1 MNTIIDLTV
10 SDTHSDV
17 DSVIDLCSDFEYDSS
32 DSDVEYINVDQVQ
45 CVYDS
50 DTGIE
55 EFVNLF
61 GVEDHTQDHTQDL
74 PPLDEALLQQVVDFD
89 FDTYVKPN
97 TVAQYT
103 GTSQK
108 RGIQLTDRHARAL
121 KRQKV

>member
-1 MNTIIDLTV
+1 MNAIIDLTV
-10 SDTHSDV
+10 SDTDSDV

-32 DSDVEYINVDQVQ
+32 DSDVEYVNLDEVQ
-45 CVYDS
+45 SGYVS

-74 PPLDEALLQQVVDFD
+74 LPLDEALLQQVVDFD
-89 FDTYVKPN
+89 FDAYVKPN

-103 GTSQK
+103 GTSRK
-108 RGIQLTDRHARAL
+108 RGIQLTDRHVRAL